1 MTEDYKKRLTGRK
14 PKLLTR
20 THCVMVRF
28 DDEEYARFMSRYK
41 ESGVYAKAV
50 FCKSMV
56 FGESFRVI
64 QANKE
69 KEDDCR
75 KLYSLHARFR
85 ELTTCYNLVVKELH
99 SHFSERKTM
108 ALLNRMEGMTKEMSA
123 IVRQV
128 IALVKDISI
137 QWEQAVVSG

>member
-1 MTEDYKKRLTGRK
+1 MTENYKKRLTGRK

-28 DDEEYARFMSRYK
+28 DDEEYARFMLRYK

-69 KEDDCR
+69 KEEDCK
-75 KLYSLHARFR
+75 KLVALHTKFR
-85 ELTTCYNLVVKELH
+85 EMATNYNLTVKELH
-99 SHFSERKTM
+99 SHFSERKTI
-108 ALLNRMEGMTKEMSA
+108 ALLNRMESITKEMSA
-123 IVRQV
+123 IAQKV
-128 IALVKDISI
+128 IALVRD
-137 QWEQAVVSG
+137 

>member
-1 MTEDYKKRLTGRK
+1 MTENYKKRLTGRK

-28 DDEEYARFMSRYK
+28 DDEEYARFMARYK

-64 QANKE
+64 QADKE
-69 KEDDCR
+69 KEDACK
-75 KLYSLHARFR
+75 KLYALHAQFR
-85 ELTTCYNLVVKELH
+85 EMATDYNQAVKEMHL
-99 SHFSERKTM
+99 HFSERKTM
-108 ALLNRMEGMTKEMSA
+108 ALLYKLEAITKKMSA
-123 IVRQV
+123 IAWQV
-128 IALVKDISI
+128 ITLTKEKDRN
-137 QWEQAVVSG
+137 WMK

>member
-1 MTEDYKKRLTGRK
+1 MTENYKKRLTGRK

-64 QANKE
+64 QTDKE
-69 KEDDCR
+69 KEDDYK
-75 KLYSLHARFR
+75 KLNALHAKFR
-85 ELTTCYNLVVKELH
+85 EMATNYNLTVKELH
-99 SHFSERKTM
+99 THFSERKTM
-108 ALLNRMEGMTKEMSA
+108 ALLSRMESMTKEMSA
-123 IVRQV
+123 LAKDV
-128 IALVKDISI
+128 IKLALTS
-137 QWEQAVVSG
+137 QQAK

>member
-1 MTEDYKKRLTGRK
+1 MTENYKKRLTGRK

-28 DDEEYARFMSRYK
+28 DDEEYARFMARYK

-56 FGESFRVI
+56 FGETFRVI

-69 KEDDCR
+69 KEDDCK
-75 KLYSLHARFR
+75 KLYALHARFR
-85 ELTTCYNLVVKELH
+85 EIATDYNQAVKEMHL
-99 SHFSERKTM
+99 HFSERKTI
-108 ALLNRMEGMTKEMSA
+108 ALLHKLEGMTKEMSA
-123 IVRQV
+123 IAQKV
-128 IALVKDISI
+128 IALVRD
-137 QWEQAVVSG
+137 

>member
-1 MTEDYKKRLTGRK
+1 MTENYKKKLTGRK

-28 DDEEYARFMSRYK
+28 DDDEYARFMSRYK

-64 QANKE
+64 QADKE
-69 KEDDCR
+69 KEEDCK
-75 KLYSLHARFR
+75 KLNALHARFR
-85 ELTTCYNLVVKELH
+85 ELATSYNLAVKELH
-99 SHFSERKTM
+99 SHFSERRTM
-108 ALLNRMEGMTKEMSA
+108 ALLNKMEGMTKEMSA
-123 IVRQV
+123 LAKDV
-128 IALVKDISI
+128 IKLAFTS
-137 QWEQAVVSG
+137 QQAE

>member
-1 MTEDYKKRLTGRK
+1 MTENYRKKLTGRK

-28 DDEEYARFMSRYK
+28 DDEEYARFMALYK

-56 FGESFRVI
+56 FGETFRVI
-64 QANKE
+64 QADKE
-69 KEDDCR
+69 KEDDYK
-75 KLYSLHARFR
+75 KLNALHAKFR
-85 ELTTCYNLVVKELH
+85 EMATNYNLAVKELR
-99 SHFSERKTM
+99 SHFSERKTI

-123 IVRQV
+123 IARKV
-128 IALVKDISI
+128 ITLCKGCQQPMDI
-137 QWEQAVVSG
+137 

>member
-1 MTEDYKKRLTGRK
+1 MTENYKKKLTGRK

-28 DDEEYARFMSRYK
+28 DDEEYARFMSRYR

-56 FGESFRVI
+56 FGETFRVI
-64 QANKE
+64 RADKE
-69 KEDDCR
+69 KEDDCK
-75 KLYSLHARFR
+75 KLYALHARFR
-85 ELTTCYNLVVKELH
+85 ELATSYNLTVKELH
-99 SHFSERKTM
+99 SHFSERKTI

-123 IVRQV
+123 LAKDV
-128 IALVKDISI
+128 IKLAFAS
-137 QWEQAVVSG
+137 QQAE

>member
-1 MTEDYKKRLTGRK
+1 MTENYKKRLTGRK

-28 DDEEYARFMSRYK
+28 DDEEYARFMERYK

-64 QANKE
+64 QADKE
-69 KEDDCR
+69 KEDACK
-75 KLYSLHARFR
+75 KLTALHAQFR
-85 ELTTCYNLVVKELH
+85 ELATSYNMAVKELH

-108 ALLNRMEGMTKEMSA
+108 ALLHKLESVTKGMSLIAQKVAEF
-123 IVRQV
+123 VRETDGQ
-128 IALVKDISI
+128 LKTSL
-137 QWEQAVVSG
+137 